1 MQYSVPRGELAA
13 LLPRLSA
20 AAAAAQTAGAAP
32 MPIELKFVARRSGS
46 TLLGANGAADVVAVN
61 VHWPAHAH
69 ELAGLETLLQE
80 RRGTPHLGKLHALPA
95 GSMASVMPGLAD
107 FERVAAELD
116 PRGIFKL
123 ASRGSSLP

>member
-20 AAAAAQTAGAAP
+20 AAASAQTAGAAP
-32 MPIELKFVARRSGS
+32 MPVELKFVARRVGS
-46 TLLGANGAADVVAVN
+46 TLLGANGEADVVAVN

-80 RRGTPHLGKLHALPA
+80 RRGAPHLGKLHALPA
-95 GSMASVMPGLAD
+95 GYMASVMPGLAD

-123 ASRGSSLP
+123 APGASSLP